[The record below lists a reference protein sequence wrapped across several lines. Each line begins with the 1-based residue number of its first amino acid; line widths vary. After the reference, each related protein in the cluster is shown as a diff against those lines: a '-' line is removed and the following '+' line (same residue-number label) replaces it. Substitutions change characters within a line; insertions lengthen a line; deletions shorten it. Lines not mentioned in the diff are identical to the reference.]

1 MSTRRCL
8 LALAALPLLLIPLG
22 CATQHDEPEPEPS
35 AERDGE
41 VPLDG
46 RRIEVTL
53 PAEHSSLEQVHA
65 IVEHLEGQAE
75 VAGAK
80 AAVHASADGEPTA
93 LTVDLWGQGMPSDE
107 VFEVDLRAEFPF
119 LAEGSVVVGPADGD
133 AEALPGAGAHEEDD
147 PEVLREQII
156 ADLRAQG
163 VEGEIDVTITDGP
176 DGHREVQVQVHD
188 DEPPPA

>member
-8 LALAALPLLLIPLG
+8 LTLAALPLLLIPLG
-22 CATQHDEPEPEPS
+22 CATQHDEPVPEPS
-35 AERDGE
+35 AARDGQT
-41 VPLDG
+41 PLDG

-53 PAEHSSLEQVHA
+53 PAQHSSLEQVHA
-65 IVEHLEGQAE
+65 IVEHLEGQAD

-93 LTVDLWGQGMPSDE
+93 LTVDLWGQDMPSDE
-107 VFEVDLRAEFPF
+107 VFEADLRAEFPF
-119 LAEGSVVVGPADGD
+119 LVEGSVVVGPVDGD
-133 AEALPGAGAHEEDD
+133 ADSLPGAGAHDEED

-176 DGHREVQVQVHD
+176 DGRREVQVEVHD
-188 DEPPPA
+188 DEPPA